1 MYERNATVVRTLHAL
16 LVVCALAML
25 GQVQAVEFH
34 VAPAVA
40 WASDNNPGTLERP
53 WKSIGRG
60 AMLAIAG
67 DTVLIHAGTYPES
80 IATTHNGTT
89 EAPITFR
96 AFADDEVAVDG
107 ADTIPAEKWHL
118 VV

>member
-67 DTVLIHAGTYPES
+67 DTVLIHAGIYPES
-80 IATTHNGTT
+80 IDNPQRNHG
-89 EAPITFR
+89 
-96 AFADDEVAVDG
+96 G
-107 ADTIPAEKWHL
+107 ADHFPG
-118 VV
+118 VC